1 MAERKAK
8 NQALIQIGELLKT
21 KRKALG
27 RQYTSREQFIE
38 KRSEELFHSEDWISL
53 RYLCNIEHG
62 KNLISI
68 EKLLILSSALEIDP
82 VDLFAEVAAIYL
94 ANRD

>member
-8 NQALIQIGELLKT
+8 NQVLIEIGELLEA

-27 RQYTSREQFIE
+27 RQHTSREQFII
-38 KRSEELFHSEDWISL
+38 KRSEELFHSEEWISL

-68 EKLLILSSALEIDP
+68 EKLLLLSSALEIDP
-82 VDLFAEVAAIYL
+82 VDLFAEIAAIY
-94 ANRD
+94 RSHQD